1 MKEIN
6 SIPVDE
12 MTVKD
17 AMIAL
22 SLENAKQN
30 CMGNQILVS
39 IVSFLFWPTA
49 NQTLLLSWTI
59 FMSSSFA
66 FRLAAL
72 KLPTPSNDQS
82 HRWVW
87 YFRTTIMNGI
97 GWGLCAYFLFPL
109 EHPHLQL
116 ALFLIIPGI
125 AATAMTSLS
134 STLLLFKL
142 FTTSIM
148 LGLFL
153 HFLTL
158 GSSVFYILAG
168 ATALYLLIIITSA
181 RKMNATLYN
190 NILLQRKNEAMNQA
204 MRLEIEKHQQT
215 QKYLKKANDT
225 KSEFLAN
232 MSHELRTPMNGIL
245 GMNGLLLDTDLST
258 EQLHFAQTVSTS
270 AKNLLIIINDI
281 LDFSKIEANKLHLE
295 KIDVDIRLL
304 LDEIIDLLAFKSK
317 ENNIEFNVL
326 VEPDVP
332 AVVTGDP
339 TRIKQIL
346 TNLLGNAFK
355 FTKNGEIS
363 IQVGSI
369 KQDASHCLLRFEV
382 HDTGIGIDQKGHDQ
396 IFSAFSQADSSV
408 TRQFGGTGL
417 GLAISKRLSQ
427 LMGGEIG
434 VDSELGKGSIF
445 WFTADL
451 PKPAPQTDTTH
462 TSAHDIDL
470 KELKILVVD
479 DNPVNQKLIS
489 IMLDEQQCPHSIAQ
503 NVTEGL
509 ELIRQAA
516 STNQL
521 FQIALLDIHLPDGSG
536 VELGEAI
543 INDPLLNSC
552 SVVLMSA
559 HGKAWKEKQLLQKQF
574 SAFLPKPIKRQ
585 TLLDTIAL
593 VTRQERLKKEKSIK
607 LQLSQGSL
615 SKSQR
620 QKITILVA
628 EDNAI
633 NQLVAKSILSK
644 LDFQVEIAENGEQ
657 AVAMLGKK
665 SYDLIIMDCQMPEMD
680 GYQATEA
687 IRNSKELLGKKSVPI
702 IAMTANAMAGDREK
716 CLSSGMNDY
725 ISKPLEPQDLL
736 NMVGKWL

>member
-1 MKEIN
+1 MDDTTTRK
-6 SIPVDE
+6 
-12 MTVKD
+12 
-17 AMIAL
+17 AMISL
-22 SLENAKQN
+22 SLENATQN
-30 CMGNQILVS
+30 CILNQALVGV
-39 IVSFLFWPTA
+39 ITIIYWPIS
-49 NQTLLLSWTI
+49 NQTLLLGWMI
-59 FMSSSFA
+59 FMSSAFA

-72 KLPTPSNDQS
+72 KLPQLSKNQS
-82 HRWVW
+82 RRWSL
-87 YFRTTIMNGI
+87 YFYTTITNGM
-97 GWGLCAYFLFPL
+97 GWGLCAFFFFPI
-109 EHPHLQL
+109 EHPSLQL
-116 ALFLIIPGI
+116 ALSLVVTGI
-125 AATAMTSLS
+125 SAAAMTSLS
-134 STLLLFKL
+134 STFLLFRL
-142 FTTSIM
+142 FTSFIM
-148 LGLFL
+148 LGLFFR
-153 HFLTL
+153 FLTL
-158 GSSVFYILAG
+158 GGSSFYTLAVV
-168 ATALYLLIIITSA
+168 TLLYLGMIITSA
-181 RKMNATLYN
+181 KKMNNTLYN
-190 NILLQRKNEAMNQA
+190 NILLQRKNETMNQA

-215 QKYLKKANDT
+215 QEYLKKANDT

-245 GMNGLLLDTDLST
+245 GMNGLLLDTELST

-270 AKNLLIIINDI
+270 AKNLLTIINDI

-295 KIDVDIRLL
+295 EIDVDIRLL
-304 LDEIIDLLAFKSK
+304 LDEIIDILAFKSK
-317 ENNIEFNVL
+317 KNDIEFNVL

-339 TRIKQIL
+339 TRLKQIL

-369 KQDASHCLLRFEV
+369 KQDANHCLLRFEV
-382 HDTGIGIDQKGHDQ
+382 HDTGIGIDQKGHEQ

-434 VDSELGKGSIF
+434 VESEPGKGSTF

-462 TSAHDIDL
+462 TSAYDIDL
-470 KELKILVVD
+470 KGLNILVVD

-503 NVTEGL
+503 NVTQGL

-516 STNQL
+516 STKQL

-536 VELGEAI
+536 VELGETI

-593 VTRQERLKKEKSIK
+593 VTRQEILKKEKSIK
-607 LQLSQGSL
+607 LQLTKGSL

-687 IRNSKELLGKKSVPI
+687 IRNSKELLEKRSVPI
-702 IAMTANAMAGDREK
+702 IAMTANAMTGDREK

-736 NMVGKWL
+736 NMVEKWL